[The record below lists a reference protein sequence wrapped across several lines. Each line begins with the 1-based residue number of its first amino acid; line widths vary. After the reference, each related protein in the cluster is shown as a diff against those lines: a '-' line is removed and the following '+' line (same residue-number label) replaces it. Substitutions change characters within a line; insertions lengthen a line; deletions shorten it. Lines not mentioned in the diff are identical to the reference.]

1 MLNDPQEERDPDAI
15 HCPNP
20 QCKGGQI
27 FNTANVCTGWCDVCD
42 GATIMTGDDMWTA
55 LAWAEE
61 RDLPVQYAELSREDL
76 LDD

>member
-1 MLNDPQEERDPDAI
+1 
-15 HCPNP
+15 
-20 QCKGGQI
+20 
-27 FNTANVCTGWCDVCD
+27 
-42 GATIMTGDDMWTA
+42 MTGDDMWTA